1 MVHSSDGG
9 EGSPYF
15 QLHGAEVQPAEDT
28 RPDASDKEDP
38 ELPQVGIAVKGPGQH
53 LLGDDEDAQRIGE
66 QGDGGQ
72 ELKRR
77 TRVVGAF
84 TRDQSFLRLGVSILI
99 DINGEWKTA
108 REYLSM
114 DAD

>member
-38 ELPQVGIAVKGPGQH
+38 ELPKVGVAVKGPGQH
-53 LLGDDEDAQRIGE
+53 LLRGDEDAQRLGE